1 MSWILFL
8 VEFYW
13 IGSGVDYH
21 RRIELWV
28 EPSVLLSAFG
38 NRELNRFWELIMNDL
53 NWIESTWILVNPS
66 ELWIMKEVAVHITG
80 SNSLMK
86 FKKIVKY
93 KIKALKQFFNDTTW
107 IISKMIKNI
116 YNFFHKILNKYTGN
130 SDPVYLVIHRILTLW
145 LYPCDSKERDSLFMC
160 VYVLY
165 IVSLVDLLWC
175 ITDESIELEISRT
188 QPAAAQ
194 VSLLWTISG
203 VGEHLPLRGFN
214 QTSGLIM
221 FEEVWISYYYN
232 YE

>member
-1 MSWILFL
+1 MY
-8 VEFYW
+8 V
-13 IGSGVDYH
+13 
-21 RRIELWV
+21 
-28 EPSVLLSAFG
+28 
-38 NRELNRFWELIMNDL
+38 
-53 NWIESTWILVNPS
+53 
-66 ELWIMKEVAVHITG
+66 VAC

-116 YNFFHKILNKYTGN
+116 YNFFHKILNKNTGIP
-130 SDPVYLVIHRILTLW
+130 DPMLKDQDLNVMVI
-145 LYPCDSKERDSLFMC
+145 YPCDSKERDSLFMC

-175 ITDESIELEISRT
+175 ITDESIEIEISRT